1 MTRLFF
7 NVFAGVVLLAAGCG
21 RSTESGKPTPSPTA
35 APPAAVVAPSI
46 AVPSGSPAVMATIPF
61 QIPERLRRPL
71 TREEIMK
78 LPPETRDMILRA
90 QGRPLPS
97 PTKKK
102 P

>member
-1 MTRLFF
+1 MRHI
-7 NVFAGVVLLAAGCG
+7 VFAVIAILVVISAGCG
-21 RSTESGKPTPSPTA
+21 TKSDQSQPATAKPTVTVTP
-35 APPAAVVAPSI
+35 V
-46 AVPSGSPAVMATIPF
+46 GSPGPLATIPP

-90 QGRPLPS
+90 QGLPVPS

-102 P
+102 

>member
-1 MTRLFF
+1 MRKIAF
-7 NVFAGVVLLAAGCG
+7 GVVAVLVVILGGCSRKAEQSQPPTQAGA
-21 RSTESGKPTPSPTA
+21 TATP
-35 APPAAVVAPSI
+35 AVTVAPR
-46 AVPSGSPAVMATIPF
+46 GSPGPLATIPA

-90 QGRPLPS
+90 QGLPVPS

-102 P
+102 